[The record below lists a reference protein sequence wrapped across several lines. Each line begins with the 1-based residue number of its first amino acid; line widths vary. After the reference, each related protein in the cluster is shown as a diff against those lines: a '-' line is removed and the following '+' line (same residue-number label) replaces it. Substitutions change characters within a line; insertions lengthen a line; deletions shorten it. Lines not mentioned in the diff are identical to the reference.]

1 MAFFKWLLPITPN
14 TALQSLDAVV
24 EALGFEI
31 DQSISSQYQ
40 LYATDSAISKVE
52 IDSRVSILITRCNKD
67 SPDFTI
73 EVRSSEPMLRKNTR
87 CELKAKELKAALERN
102 HRSESN
108 SKEMV
113 SEGGRR

>member
-1 MAFFKWLLPITPN
+1 MALFKWLIPISPN
-14 TALQSLDAVV
+14 TELKSFDAVI

-40 LYATDSAISKVE
+40 LYATDPAISKVE

-67 SPDFTI
+67 SCDFTI

-87 CELKAKELKAALERN
+87 CELKAKELQAALERN
-102 HRSESN
+102 H
-108 SKEMV
+108 
-113 SEGGRR
+113 

>member
-1 MAFFKWLLPITPN
+1 VALFKWLLPISPN
-14 TALQSLDAVV
+14 TELKSFDAVI

-40 LYATDSAISKVE
+40 LYATDPAISKVE

-67 SPDFTI
+67 SRDFTV

-87 CELKAKELKAALERN
+87 CEQKAKELQAALEQ
-102 HRSESN
+102 
-108 SKEMV
+108 K
-113 SEGGRR
+113 